1 MSRVRLDFGAQVG
14 VPEPDSAVL
23 STREDVF
30 CGALRVAGDVYGA
43 FVVGECFVQSTG
55 CLCRAARRC
64 HDMKD
69 KRTRCEGE
77 GSKSTCSRSLS
88 DKLGEDA

>member
-1 MSRVRLDFGAQVG
+1 MSRVRLDLRAQVG

-30 CGALRVAGDVYGA
+30 RGALRVAGDVYGA
-43 FVVGECFVQSTG
+43 FVVSERFVQRTG
-55 CLCRAARRC
+55 CLCWAARWS

-69 KRTRCEGE
+69 K
-77 GSKSTCSRSLS
+77 
-88 DKLGEDA
+88 